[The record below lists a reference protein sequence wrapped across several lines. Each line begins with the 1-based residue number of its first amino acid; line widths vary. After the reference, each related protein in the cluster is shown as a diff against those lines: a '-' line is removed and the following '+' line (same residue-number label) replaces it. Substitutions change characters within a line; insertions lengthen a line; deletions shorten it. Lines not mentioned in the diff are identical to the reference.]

1 MNSCRPIYLKYWYTI
16 QFLESINYGN
26 KLEKK
31 LTLNKSM
38 TSKGKKLTQQ
48 SKIYHKDYKLQK
60 VLWTFFSPKN
70 FKEEIITSN
79 K

>member
-1 MNSCRPIYLKYWYTI
+1 MNICRPIYLKYWYTI

-48 SKIYHKDYKLQK
+48 SKIYHKDY
-60 VLWTFFSPKN
+60 
-70 FKEEIITSN
+70 
-79 K
+79 